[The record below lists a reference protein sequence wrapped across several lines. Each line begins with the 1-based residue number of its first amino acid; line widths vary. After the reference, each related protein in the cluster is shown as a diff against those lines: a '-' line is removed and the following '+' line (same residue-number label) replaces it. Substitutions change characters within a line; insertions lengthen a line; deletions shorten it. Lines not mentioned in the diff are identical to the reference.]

1 MGALPRIVAVA
12 QCLVVARSGPSP
24 PTQVERTDNDRQ
36 HVVEV
41 MREIAGKLAHPF
53 HLLDMAQLRF
63 DLVASL
69 GFSDEPGIGIR
80 RFPSR
85 AAASR
90 IAAYASRTTST
101 ALKQRTRRVICVKR
115 PRHHSRR
122 DGFPRPA
129 MLGCDT

>member
-1 MGALPRIVAVA
+1 
-12 QCLVVARSGPSP
+12 
-24 PTQVERTDNDRQ
+24 
-36 HVVEV
+36 
-41 MREIAGKLAHPF
+41 MREIAGKLAHRF

-63 DLVASL
+63 DLVAGL

-122 DGFPRPA
+122 DGLPRQA
-129 MLGCDT
+129 KLGCDT